1 MKKGPMTTSATH
13 EDHLAFDDQQ
23 AHWQTTFASRAEMFG
38 VEPSYAARRA
48 AALFQWEGKLRI
60 LELGSGQGR
69 DTLFFLRN
77 GFEICAVDYSEKG
90 LEDLRNEAERLGV
103 GRVIQT
109 VCHDVRRP
117 LPFKANTFDACFSHM
132 LYCMA
137 LTTAELE
144 TLSKETHRVLKPG
157 GLNLYTARNTHD
169 PDYGAGIHRGEDMYE
184 DEGFIVHYFSRDKV
198 ERLALGYQ
206 LLEIEDFEE
215 SKLPKRLYLVTLR
228 KPDNN
233 RTEGSAA

>member
-1 MKKGPMTTSATH
+1 MNSNTNETDERVLNVQRGRW
-13 EDHLAFDDQQ
+13 Q
-23 AHWQTTFASRAEMFG
+23 AAFASRPDMFG
-38 VEPSYAARRA
+38 VEPSYAARRTV
-48 AALFQWEGKLRI
+48 ALFQREGKRRI

-90 LEDLRNEAERLGV
+90 LEDLRNKAERLGV
-103 GRVIQT
+103 ARIIQT

-137 LTTAELE
+137 LTTADLE
-144 TLSKETHRVLKPG
+144 TLFEETRRVLKPG

-206 LLEIEDFEE
+206 LLDIEEFEE

-228 KPDNN
+228 KPENDT
-233 RTEGSAA
+233 TERSAV

>member
-1 MKKGPMTTSATH
+1 MNSNTSKTD
-13 EDHLAFDDQQ
+13 ERVLDMQREQ
-23 AHWQTTFASRAEMFG
+23 WQTTFASRAEMFG
-38 VEPSYAARRA
+38 VEPSYAAQRA
-48 AALFQWEGKLRI
+48 AALFQREGKLRI

-90 LEDLRNEAERLGV
+90 LEDLRDKAERLGV
-103 GRVIQT
+103 TRVIQT
-109 VCHDVRRP
+109 VRHDVRRP
-117 LPFKANTFDACFSHM
+117 LPFGANAFDACFSHM

-144 TLSKETHRVLKPG
+144 TLSEEIRRVLKPG

-169 PDYGAGIHRGEDMYE
+169 PDYGAGIHRCEDMYE

-206 LLEIEDFEE
+206 VLEIEEFEE

-228 KPDNN
+228 KPEND
-233 RTEGSAA
+233 RTERSAV

>member
-1 MKKGPMTTSATH
+1 MNTSATH
-13 EDHLAFDDQQ
+13 EDHLTFDAQQ
-23 AHWQTTFASRAEMFG
+23 AHWQKTFASRPEMFG
-38 VEPSYAARRA
+38 AQPSYPAQEA
-48 AALFQWEGKLRI
+48 AALFQRENKRTL
-60 LELGSGQGR
+60 LELGAGQGR

-90 LEDLRNEAERLGV
+90 LEDLRNKAERLDL
-103 GRVIQT
+103 GRAVQA
-109 VCHDVRRP
+109 VRHDVRRP

-144 TLSKETHRVLKPG
+144 TLSEEIRRVLKPG

-169 PDYGAGIHRGEDMYE
+169 PDYGAGIHRGNDMFE

-206 LLEIEDFEE
+206 LLDIEEFEE

-228 KPDNN
+228 KLENDRPE
-233 RTEGSAA
+233 RSAL